1 MEGAEMIDYL
11 HSIGAKV
18 HYWVV
23 NDARYMQRLLA
34 KGALSPRLTLLGGHP
49 SQLFSPARSGIDGL
63 ITDRPDVAYA
73 VWQQMGYDMPASATL
88 DAGQVDGQGTT
99 PRFVT
104 SFQAPCSG
112 PGLITRYSL
121 CVR

>member
-34 KGALSPRLTLLGGHP
+34 KGALSPRQPRTTGRPPIATHP
-49 SQLFSPARSGIDGL
+49 LSGIDGL

-88 DAGQVDGQGTT
+88 DSAQVDDRGTT
-99 PRFVT
+99 PCFVT
-104 SFQAPCSG
+104 SFHGTHALG
-112 PGLITRYSL
+112 RG
-121 CVR
+121 

>member
-11 HSIGAKV
+11 HSIEAKV

-34 KGALSPRLTLLGGHP
+34 KGALTPQQPRTTPVGGP
-49 SQLFSPARSGIDGL
+49 SQLVSSHPLSGIDGL

-73 VWQQMGYDMPASATL
+73 VWQQMGYDMPGAALGSA
-88 DAGQVDGQGTT
+88 QSDGLGT
-99 PRFVT
+99 PCIVT
-104 SFQAPCSG
+104 SFQVPCSG
-112 PGLITRYSL
+112 LG
-121 CVR
+121 